1 MAELAFMV
9 QGSGTEPYEVVFL
22 HNESKVNALCNCQA
36 GQNGQ
41 HCKHRIS
48 LLQGDASAALDASPE
63 QLAQLQGWLVG
74 SNLEK
79 PLAKLAEAEK
89 ESDKAKKKAAVM
101 AAKKS
106 LARAMR

>member
-9 QGSGTEPYEVVFL
+9 KGSGSDPYEVVFL
-22 HNESKVNALCNCQA
+22 RKDTKVSALCTCQA

-48 LLQGDASAALDASPE
+48 LLQGDASAALDVLPE
-63 QLAQLQGWLVG
+63 QMVQLQQWLVG
-74 SNLEK
+74 SNLEA
-79 PLAKLAEAEK
+79 PLAKLATAET
-89 ESDKAKKKAAVM
+89 EPDKAKKKADVM
-101 AAKKS
+101 TAKKA

>member
-9 QGSGTEPYEVVFL
+9 QGSGSEPYEVVFL
-22 HNESKVNALCNCQA
+22 HKDTKVNALCTCQA

-48 LLQGDASAALDASPE
+48 LLQGDASAALEASPE
-63 QLAQLQGWLVG
+63 QLEQLQSWLVG
-74 SNLEK
+74 SNLEA
-79 PLAKLAEAEK
+79 PLAKLAVAEAET
-89 ESDKAKKKAAVM
+89 DKKKKKADVM
-101 AAKKS
+101 AAKKA